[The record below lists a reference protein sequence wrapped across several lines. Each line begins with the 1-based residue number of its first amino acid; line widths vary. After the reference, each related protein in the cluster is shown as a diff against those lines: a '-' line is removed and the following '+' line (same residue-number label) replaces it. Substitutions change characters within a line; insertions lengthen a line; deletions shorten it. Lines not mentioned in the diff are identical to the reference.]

1 MLSRGI
7 SKAIVGSII
16 ILIIGIAMIAYGAY
30 LASTGGKVTTVTQ
43 TVTSPTT
50 VTVPTTVY
58 KTLTKTITVTGT
70 VTSIVTKTATAP
82 SPTPTT
88 PTTTSP
94 VTPTTT
100 VSAAPPTTTAVTP
113 VAKGALHTT
122 IIYLIQNDASARVLT
137 LKKGVADRGAIPAE
151 QINAVVGTKLD
162 GYQIVK
168 MERGLSFD
176 IVFIVFNTLKPP
188 FNNPLVRQALAYA
201 VPYEMIYRTV
211 YADLLVP
218 LNGVIPKGMLGWTDY
233 NIIHYKFD
241 LNKAKEL
248 LKKSG
253 INPAQYTITIYYN
266 QGNTQR
272 AKVAT
277 LLSTYWG
284 MLGFKVM
291 VQSLSWP
298 QLLERISKPEFD
310 VYIIGWAPDY
320 VDPDDYAGPL
330 TYGGTKFDEVKVIK
344 VSSPDEISKYLSS
357 AKVIDTPKYVVVV
370 GPAGSGAS
378 VSVPSGKPIIVVQ
391 YKLSAKQ
398 IPPENCTAF
407 TSIDPAFYRNTTLD
421 ALIMAG
427 RYETDPAIREA
438 IYNAVEIIS
447 NHEVPM
453 IWLGQ
458 YKIVQVYW
466 NWLHGVYY
474 NPILGM
480 RYDLIWESKP
490 PVTPSVGIGN
500 YVNDQKT
507 LVITT
512 IGWPHSF
519 DPAKSYETFG
529 WEIFHQIGDTLV
541 TYWKE
546 DFKHPVPD
554 LAVAWAHTENGTVWF
569 FVIRGGV
576 KAYDPWHNKVYPINA
591 TDVLFTLWRIARL
604 QLDPSWMITEFIDVN
619 KSYVMTEK
627 EFAQL
632 ISKVPLV
639 TEYMGKSYKVT
650 SFEQLLKIFGYSGKT
665 AGVVVLKLYK
675 PYAAI
680 LNILADP
687 FTMVIPAKYVF
698 DYAKGLQGKY
708 LEAMEAAKWGK
719 NPAAWAKYIQVGEKD
734 PTHELL
740 NRYPVGTG
748 PYYVADYKENAYIIL
763 KINPYYWDKE
773 LWIKLY
779 GEAPKAPSS

>member
-1 MLSRGI
+1 MGMFSRGV
-7 SKAIVGSII
+7 SRAIVGSVI

-30 LASTGGKVTTVTQ
+30 LASTGGKVMTVTQ
-43 TVTSPTT
+43 TVTSATT
-50 VTVPTTVY
+50 VAVPTTVY
-58 KTLTKTITVTGT
+58 KTLTKTVTITGT
-70 VTSIVTKTATAP
+70 VTSIITKT
-82 SPTPTT
+82 TPISS

-94 VTPTTT
+94 VIPTTT
-100 VSAAPPTTTAVTP
+100 VSAAPPTTTVVTP

-137 LKKGVADRGAIPAE
+137 LKRGVADRGAIPAD
-151 QINAVVGTKLD
+151 QINAVVGTKL
-162 GYQIVK
+162 GNYEIVK
-168 MERGLSFD
+168 QERPSLWTT
-176 IVFIVFNTLKPP
+176 FIVLNTLRPP
-188 FNNPLVRQALAYA
+188 LNNPLVRQALAYA
-201 VPYEMIYRTV
+201 IPYEMIYKTV
-211 YADLLVP
+211 YANLMVP
-218 LNGVIPKGMLGWTDY
+218 LYGVIPKGMLGWTDY

-248 LKKSG
+248 LRKSG
-253 INPAQYTITIYYN
+253 INPAQFTITIYYN
-266 QGNTQR
+266 QGNVQR
-272 AKVAT
+272 AKIAT

-284 MLGFKVM
+284 QLGFKVM

-320 VDPDDYAGPL
+320 LDPDNYAGPL
-330 TYGGTKFDEVKVIK
+330 AYGGTKFDFVKVYKI
-344 VSSPDEISKYLSS
+344 SSVAEASKYLSK
-357 AKVIDTPKYVVVV
+357 AKVIDTPKYLVIV

-378 VSVPSGKPIIVVQ
+378 ISVSTSKPILVVQ
-391 YKLSAKQ
+391 YKLAEKQ

-407 TSIDPAFYRNTTLD
+407 VNINPAFYRNVTLD
-421 ALIMAG
+421 ALIIAG
-427 RYETDPAIREA
+427 RYETDPVVREA
-438 IYNAVEIIS
+438 LYNAIQIIS
-447 NHEVPM
+447 NHEVPI

-458 YKIVQVYW
+458 NIRVAVYW
-466 NWLHGVYY
+466 SWLHGIYFH
-474 NPILGM
+474 PTLAE
-480 RYDLIWESKP
+480 RYDLEWESPP
-490 PVTPSVGIGN
+490 PVKQSVGIGN
-500 YVNDQKT
+500 YVNDEKT
-507 LVITT
+507 LVIATF
-512 IGWPHSF
+512 GWPHSF

-529 WEIFHQIGDTLV
+529 WEIFREIGDTLV
-541 TYWKE
+541 TFWKE
-546 DFKHPVPD
+546 ETKYVMPD

-576 KAYDPWHNKVYPINA
+576 KAYDPWHNKLYPVNA

-619 KSYVMTEK
+619 NSYVLTEK

-632 ISKVPLV
+632 IPKLQLA
-639 TEYMGKSYKVT
+639 TEYMGKEYKVT
-650 SFEQLLKIFGYSGKT
+650 SFEQLLKIFGYSGET
-665 AGVVVLKLYK
+665 AGIVVLKLYR

-687 FTMVIPAKYVF
+687 FTMVIPAKYLF

-719 NPAAWAKYIQVGEKD
+719 NPSAWAKYIQPGEKD

-748 PYYVADYKENAYIIL
+748 PYYVAEYKENAYIIL
-763 KINPYYWDKE
+763 KINPYYWNKE

-779 GEAPKAPSS
+779 GEAPKAPSG